1 MKNAFEMIKFNMN
14 EIEAATGI
22 PASIACGR
30 LNNAGISTSGGATF
44 DQIVEH
50 VVDQKITRNR
60 SKKCNPERVALLKM
74 LLKAAGRLT
83 QAGETLKIN
92 DEEEQNN
99 D

>member
-1 MKNAFEMIKFNMN
+1 MKNAFSAIKFNMN
-14 EIEAATGI
+14 EIEAATGS

-44 DQIVEH
+44 DQIMEFVL
-50 VVDQKITRNR
+50 DPKITRNR
-60 SKKCNPERVALLKM
+60 SRKCDPKKVALLKM
-74 LLKAAGRLT
+74 LLETVGRQT
-83 QAGETLKIN
+83 QTGETLKIK